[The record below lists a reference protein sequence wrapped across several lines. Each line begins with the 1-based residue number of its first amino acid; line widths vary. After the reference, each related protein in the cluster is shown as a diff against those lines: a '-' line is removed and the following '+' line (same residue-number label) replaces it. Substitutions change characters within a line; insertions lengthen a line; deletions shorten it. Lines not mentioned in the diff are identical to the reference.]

1 MNLVT
6 QIEENVVME
15 AQVPNITVVFLSNSY
30 FKQYMDKFVEVQNTK
45 QLRKDID
52 EVLQRVKGLDQ
63 SRETSLAI
71 TKFQEAAM

>member
-1 MNLVT
+1 MV
-6 QIEENVVME
+6 

-30 FKQYMDKFVEVQNTK
+30 FKQHMDKFIEVQNIK

-63 SRETSLAI
+63 SR
-71 TKFQEAAM
+71 

>member
-6 QIEENVVME
+6 QIEEKVVMV

-30 FKQYMDKFVEVQNTK
+30 FKQHMDKFIEVQNIK

-63 SRETSLAI
+63 SR
-71 TKFQEAAM
+71 